1 VKFLLFSMYEPD
13 KVQAVAEVADKF
25 TDTPGIESVA
35 RYVCMGIPFPG
46 FPQNMMLS
54 IGVVEA
60 QNNEA
65 MAAATYPA
73 TLAGAS
79 IWWVPV
85 LEYEAGAAAQT
96 EKKYRG

>member
-1 VKFLLFSMYEPD
+1 VNVVFGLDNVEEPLIWQRFIAQSMLAMKQTDPSFS
-13 KVQAVAEVADKF
+13 
-25 TDTPGIESVA
+25 
-35 RYVCMGIPFPG
+35 
-46 FPQNMMLS
+46 
-54 IGVVEA
+54 
-60 QNNEA
+60 
-65 MAAATYPA
+65 ATYPA